1 MNIIIKHFSMKNQY
15 QSVITGDDRTCSP
28 SSLIT
33 REEFEILKRKPNL
46 SLEDK
51 IKIIFGILDLGWES
65 EYPPF
70 TLEEIEPLIGNLRPK
85 IKLARKIII
94 RANTYDKVLQ
104 VYINPDSLFSDP
116 YLYYASVFYY
126 IVADLDAETW
136 VYKVQNVLKCKPGI
150 RKEIMKIMSPNK
162 NSMDDY
168 IDKKELDIEI
178 NERLMNRFV
187 NGNSGFYSRIPGY
200 LTTNRSN
207 G

>member
-1 MNIIIKHFSMKNQY
+1 M
-15 QSVITGDDRTCSP
+15 
-28 SSLIT
+28 IT

-51 IKIIFGILDLGWES
+51 KKIIFGILDLGWES

-70 TLEEIEPLIGNLRPK
+70 TLEEVEPLIRTLRPK
-85 IKLARKIII
+85 IKLARKIVI
-94 RANTYDKVLQ
+94 RANTHDKVLQ
-104 VYINPDSLFSDP
+104 FYRDSDSLFSDP

-136 VYKVQNVLKCKPGI
+136 IYKVQNVLKCTPGI
-150 RKEIMKIMSPNK
+150 RREIMKIMSPNK

-200 LTTNRSN
+200 LTTNRNS